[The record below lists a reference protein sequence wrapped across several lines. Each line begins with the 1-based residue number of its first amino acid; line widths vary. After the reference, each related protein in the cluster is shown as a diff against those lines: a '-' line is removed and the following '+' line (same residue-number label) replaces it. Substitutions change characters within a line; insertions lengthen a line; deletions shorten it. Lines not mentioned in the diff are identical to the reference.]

1 VAKKTKHDVEHLK
14 VKVSALKFK
23 EICDV
28 IKAFVKNGT
37 FVTLIIC
44 IFLSLKQI
52 ISSDINKIQ
61 FSIDLLRAFK
71 ISEILGIAGTCIFG
85 VAWSV
90 QLCRNRR
97 LVKKGGDQRHQI
109 EHNDPYNKRSGLD
122 SYGVAKEDKG
132 V

>member
-1 VAKKTKHDVEHLK
+1 MK
-14 VKVSALKFK
+14 
-23 EICDV
+23 
-28 IKAFVKNGT
+28 
-37 FVTLIIC
+37 
-44 IFLSLKQI
+44 IFSDRLSSEQKGDTQKDFARK